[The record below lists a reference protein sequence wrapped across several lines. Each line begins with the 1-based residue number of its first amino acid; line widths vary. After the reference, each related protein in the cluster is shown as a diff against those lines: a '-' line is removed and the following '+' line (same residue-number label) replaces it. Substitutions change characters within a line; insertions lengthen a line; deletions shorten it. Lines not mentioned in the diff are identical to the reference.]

1 MPIAP
6 AGAFNAGILGFCKP
20 ISLPE
25 QLLTLLYVILS
36 FVLALVGG
44 TTMDVTGYFGF
55 EKMHCQKQHMSVAT
69 LCTSTVYS
77 PQARYSFCF

>member
-55 EKMHCQKQHMSVAT
+55 EKMHCLETAYVCGHTVHVNSVLT
-69 LCTSTVYS
+69 TSKI
-77 PQARYSFCF
+77 